1 MMSDTLDPIL
11 LNFIYAVMGGALT
24 LLFMWL
30 GCKLFNHLVDFSIS
44 QELGKGNTAIGMM
57 VMGIFIGVGI
67 AMGLVIGL
75 GLN

>member
-1 MMSDTLDPIL
+1 MTDSVDPIL

-24 LLFMWL
+24 LGFMWL
-30 GCKLFNHLVDFSIS
+30 GCKVFNHLVDFSIS
-44 QELGKGNTAIGMM
+44 EQLSRGNTAIGMM

>member
-1 MMSDTLDPIL
+1 MTDSVDPIL

-24 LLFMWL
+24 LAFMWL
-30 GCKLFNHLVDFSIS
+30 GCKVFNHLVDFSIS
-44 QELGKGNTAIGMM
+44 EQLSRGNTAIGMM